1 MCTLLIY
8 ILNMIDSYRRI
19 FLVID
24 EFFILKGLKIKKNN
38 EKSLKFENK
47 EFPV

>member
-1 MCTLLIY
+1 MCPLLIY

-24 EFFILKGLKIKKNN
+24 KFFILKGLKIKKNN
-38 EKSLKFENK
+38 EKS
-47 EFPV
+47 